1 MNFNVIE
8 GDYACLEDIHDAFC
22 EDYLWSNELST
33 IEIRKKYGLSF
44 KEFWEFANTVKKEY
58 GFSKRPVKR
67 EGRYYYRRKYGWAI
81 QKKVGD
87 ALLYFGFVPSEEIAK
102 QVVELCI
109 NSEWDINTCSEIV
122 SNWEMYTNGS
132 ECLW

>member
-1 MNFNVIE
+1 MNFKVVE
-8 GDYACLEDIHDAFC
+8 GDYHRLEDIHDEFC
-22 EDYLWSNELST
+22 NDYLWDNELST
-33 IEIRKKYGLSF
+33 IEIRRKYGLSF
-44 KEFWEFANTVKKEY
+44 KEFWEFASIVKQEY
-58 GFSKRPVKR
+58 GLSKRPVKR
-67 EGRYYYRRKYGWAI
+67 EGRYYYRRKYGYAI

-87 ALLYFGFVPSEEIAK
+87 ALMYFGFVPTEEIAK

-132 ECLW
+132 ECVW